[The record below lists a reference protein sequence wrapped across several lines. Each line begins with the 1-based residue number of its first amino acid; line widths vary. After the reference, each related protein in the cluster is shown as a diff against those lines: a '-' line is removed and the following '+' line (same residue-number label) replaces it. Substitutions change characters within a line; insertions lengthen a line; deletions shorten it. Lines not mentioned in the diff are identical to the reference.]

1 MAPTDPRRIRLLIV
15 DDHEVVRIG
24 LRTLFGRFPNI
35 EVVGE
40 AGCVQAALTETER
53 LAPDVVLMDIRLP
66 DGSGFDACRTIQK
79 LNLNTRVLVL
89 TSFADDNV
97 VFKDTA
103 ETNNVSRDLDLNGL
117 WFKGLKIAASGVG
130 SGQILIYMR

>member
-1 MAPTDPRRIRLLIV
+1 MANDYTANPIYLDTFSSAIDVGNSLFADSNAQICVEKIKWINGTATHTALIS
-15 DDHEVVRIG
+15 D
-24 LRTLFGRFPNI
+24 
-35 EVVGE
+35 
-40 AGCVQAALTETER
+40 
-53 LAPDVVLMDIRLP
+53 
-66 DGSGFDACRTIQK
+66 
-79 LNLNTRVLVL
+79 
-89 TSFADDNV
+89 ADDNV